1 MTNRLTPP
9 SRLRTSLAAAA
20 LAFGLSAF
28 TVSGTARADD
38 VSGAANAFS
47 RAQKAE
53 LSGDFASAAELYEL
67 ADGLAPAPEALRS
80 ALRAR
85 KSAGELDLAAVH
97 AEELLDRYPNDAKST
112 ELANATL
119 DEASKKLMRY
129 EVACLPTACTVLV
142 DGGAAG
148 PDAKQK
154 HVLYLTPGNH
164 DVVASFGKNRT
175 PSQSLEGKAGD
186 RGALSF
192 EAPPEPPSTHLDSG
206 DVASSGGGAPG
217 VDQGVHAHNGISPW
231 FFVGG
236 AVATVGLGAA
246 TIWSGLDVLSANDT
260 YKKNPTQAGYND
272 GKDRELRTN
281 VLIGATAVVGAATGV
296 LAILTDWS
304 GKRGEEAA
312 QRPGVRASAAV
323 TGNSAAIVVSGVY

>member
-1 MTNRLTPP
+1 V
-9 SRLRTSLAAAA
+9 A
-20 LAFGLSAF
+20 LAFGLAAL
-28 TVSGTARADD
+28 TVSGTALADD

-80 ALRAR
+80 ALRSR

-97 AEELLDRYPNDAKST
+97 AEELLERYPNDPKSG

-129 EVACLPTACTVLV
+129 EVACQPGVCTLLV

-148 PDAKQK
+148 ADAKQK
-154 HVLYLTPGNH
+154 HVLYLAPGKH

-175 PSQSLEGKAGD
+175 PSQSLDGKPGD
-186 RGALSF
+186 RGALTF
-192 EAPPEPPSTHLDSG
+192 DAPPEPPASHLDSG
-206 DVASSGGGAPG
+206 DTGAVGGVPG
-217 VDQGVHAHNGISPW
+217 VDQGVHGSSGLSPW

-260 YKKNPTQAGYND
+260 YKKHPTQTGYND

-281 VLIGATAVVGAATGV
+281 VLIGATAVAGAATGV
-296 LAILTDWS
+296 IALFTNWS
-304 GKRGEEAA
+304 GKHGEEAA
-312 QRPGVRASAAV
+312 LRPGVRASAAV
-323 TGNSAAIVVSGVY
+323 TGNSAAFVVSGVY

>member
-1 MTNRLTPP
+1 MMNRLDPR
-9 SRLRTSLAAAA
+9 SRRRLTLGA
-20 LAFGLSAF
+20 LALVFGLSTI
-28 TVSGTARADD
+28 TVSGTALADD

-85 KSAGELDLAAVH
+85 KSVGELDLAAVH
-97 AEELLDRYPNDAKST
+97 AEELLQRYPNDPKSA

-129 EVACLPTACTVLV
+129 EVVCQPSACTLLV

-148 PDAKQK
+148 PDAKQTQ
-154 HVLYLTPGNH
+154 VLYLSPGKH
-164 DVVASFGKNRT
+164 DIIASFGANRT
-175 PSQSLEGKAGD
+175 PSQSIDGNAGD
-186 RGALSF
+186 KGSLSF
-192 EAPPEPPSTHLDSG
+192 DAPPEPPPSHLDTG
-206 DVASSGGGAPG
+206 DTGASAGAVSG
-217 VDQGVHAHNGISPW
+217 VDQGVPSQRGLSPW

-236 AVATVGLGAA
+236 AIATAGLGAV

-260 YKKNPTQAGYND
+260 YKKHPTTAGYND

-281 VLIGATAVVGAATGV
+281 VLIGATAIVGAATGV
-296 LAILTDWS
+296 IALFTDWK
-304 GKRGEEAA
+304 GKREEQAD
-312 QRPGVRASAAV
+312 RPGTVHATAAV
-323 TGNSAAIVVSGVY
+323 TGNSAAVVLSGVY